1 MTEWTQYQ
9 HKGVIEARKWTDA
22 DMRAYA
28 NRESGIS
35 VSGADMESAIYQPPT
50 GYVARNPDNHADQ
63 WYIAPEYFAKH
74 YGAPSPVSALVE
86 ALKLFAGGECNCDAC
101 FRARRDHA
109 RQALGAEWERAVAIM
124 SGHVPSPK

>member
-86 ALKLFAGGECNCDAC
+86 PKVPQICPYCNEPHGVQ
-101 FRARRDHA
+101 FK
-109 RQALGAEWERAVAIM
+109 ETT
-124 SGHVPSPK
+124 

>member
-9 HKGVIEARKWTDA
+9 RKGVIEVRRWTDA

-28 NRESGIS
+28 NRESPIS

-86 ALKLFAGGECNCDAC
+86 ALERIGQVCAPESTFSADAAVRYC
-101 FRARRDHA
+101 EQKARITLANYKD
-109 RQALGAEWERAVAIM
+109 L
-124 SGHVPSPK
+124 P